1 MHAVYSKELESEM
14 MAITVQEIVNLPIFN
29 TAKVRT
35 GIEILDRRQVEWMS
49 AIEGPVENFVRK
61 EEFVLTTGM
70 GCEDDPDL
78 LYEFVKD
85 VYESGASALGIAIG
99 RYVLD
104 IPEKII
110 DFAEE
115 KQFVIIELPWE
126 LRFSDIQRET
136 MKEINRRQESFS
148 EKARNTQKILID
160 FVIQDKDL
168 SDIIHYVEDELNCSI
183 VFADSKGRLKAKS
196 IDPETLIRLWSAME
210 VDEEVDMDESSFRH
224 IQKVPYK
231 DGYLL
236 KKEITSGSRN
246 LAEGYFIILL
256 PEREYLTNS
265 ALQVMESLSAA
276 TALWISREDAIVK
289 TEIRLRN
296 EFIWGLAK
304 TDGMSL
310 DRNVQSRA
318 KLFGYNLNLPY
329 ICMVGYSENLDELT
343 EGQYESRELGF
354 KSIIYYI
361 EEEVRYAASVV
372 KKHVAFTFDND
383 RLIIFLESKNEEQS
397 TVHHFLDL
405 VDKRLNAL
413 IPGVL
418 FSWGIGM
425 HHDGLMEFH
434 RSYKKAN
441 SALDLGLEQREPG
454 ARISFEDTQLNRLLL
469 HLANNREIKD
479 ITLATIAPLIEYE
492 EKREMDLI
500 DTFIAYDNQNGN
512 VSQAARVLN
521 LHRQSLL
528 YRLRKIESLTGLSLD
543 NPDDVFLLNIS
554 IKVWLTGALK
564 KKAEKGPES

>member
-1 MHAVYSKELESEM
+1 MP
-14 MAITVQEIVNLPIFN
+14 ITVQEIVNLPIFN

-35 GIEILDRRQVEWMS
+35 GIEILDKRDVEWMS

-61 EEFVLTTGM
+61 QEFVLTTGM
-70 GCEDDPDL
+70 GCENEPEL
-78 LYEFVKD
+78 LFQFVKD

-99 RYVLD
+99 RYIFD
-104 IPEKII
+104 IPDTII

-115 KQFVIIELPWE
+115 KRFVLIELPWE
-126 LRFSDIQRET
+126 LRFADIQRET

-148 EKARNTQKILID
+148 EKARQTQKMLID
-160 FVIQDKDL
+160 FVIHGKDL
-168 SDIIHYVEDELNCSI
+168 SEIIKFVERELYCAI
-183 VFADSKGRLKAKS
+183 VFADSKGRAKS
-196 IDPETLIRLWSAME
+196 SGADPEKMIDLWYSFE
-210 VDEEVDMDESSFRH
+210 TDDEINMDESSFRH
-224 IQKVPYK
+224 IQKVAYE

-246 LAEGYFIILL
+246 LAQGYFIILMKNKNL
-256 PEREYLTNS
+256 LTNN

-304 TDGMSL
+304 TPQMIFD
-310 DRNVQSRA
+310 DNIQSRA
-318 KLFGYNLNLPY
+318 KLFGYNLNVPY
-329 ICMVGYSENLDELT
+329 ICMVGYSENFDSFS
-343 EGQYESRELGF
+343 EGQYGGQDFGF
-354 KSIIYYI
+354 KNIIYYI

-372 KKHVAFTFDND
+372 NKTVAFTFDDD
-383 RLIIFLESKNEEQS
+383 RLIIYLESKNEEHS

-425 HHDGLMEFH
+425 HLDGIMQFH
-434 RSYKKAN
+434 ESYKKAS
-441 SALDLGLEQREPG
+441 SALDMGRKQKGPG
-454 ARISFEDTQLNRLLL
+454 QRISFEDTQLNRLLL
-469 HLANNREIKD
+469 HLANNHEVRD

-492 EKREMDLI
+492 QKREMDLI

-512 VSQAARVLN
+512 VSQAARILN

-528 YRLRKIESLTGLSLD
+528 YRLRKIESLTNLSLD

-564 KKAEKGPES
+564 TTENFHYHMDS